1 MCFFLFK
8 LMIRNNYTCGIDIG
22 TNSTKVVVV
31 GFDKGKKEPV
41 VLATGTSE
49 TKGMRFGYIKNVDAT
64 AESIRKAVKQA
75 ENILGIKIRRAYVS
89 IGGVSLS
96 SIVSTGSVIIS
107 KADQEITN
115 LDVTK
120 AIANSEENLEILN
133 KKIIH
138 TIPIA
143 YKLDGKDIYARPEGL
158 RGIKLEVKTL
168 FITCLKQNMED
179 LITALTLAKIDI
191 EEITASPIITGN
203 ILLNNKQKVAGCVLV
218 DIGFETVSTVVFENN
233 LPISVSV
240 FPIGSMDITK
250 DIALGLRISLE
261 EAESIKLGSVIG
273 GDYSKKKIDE
283 IIEARLGDIFE
294 LVGNNLKRLKRFELL
309 PAGIIITGGGSAINN
324 IEEIA
329 RNQLKLPV
337 RVGPIDYSLNNKF
350 KIRDNSW
357 YTALGLALS
366 TSDEFSNDQI
376 SNSVGGNMTELKKFF
391 KSIFSQL
398 LP

>member
-1 MCFFLFK
+1 
-8 LMIRNNYTCGIDIG
+8 MIKNNITVGIDIG
-22 TNSTKVVVV
+22 THFTKVVVV
-31 GFDKGKKEPV
+31 GFDKGKKELA
-41 VLATGTSE
+41 VLATGISE
-49 TKGMRFGYIKNVDAT
+49 TKGMRFGYVTNADIA
-64 AESIRKAVKQA
+64 AESIRKAVNQA

-89 IGGVSLS
+89 ISGIGLS
-96 SIVSTGSVIIS
+96 SVTSTGSVIIS
-107 KADQEITN
+107 KADQEITTF
-115 LDVTK
+115 DVSKVIT
-120 AIANSEENLEILN
+120 NSEENLEILN

-143 YKLDGKDIYARPEGL
+143 YKLDGKDVYVRPEGL

-168 FITCLKQNMED
+168 FITCLKQNIED
-179 LITALTLAKIDI
+179 LITAFTLAKIDI
-191 EEITASPIITGN
+191 EEIIASPIVIGN

-218 DIGFETVSTVVFENN
+218 DIGFETVSATVFENN

-240 FPIGSMDITK
+240 FSIGSMDITK
-250 DIALGLRISLE
+250 DIALGFRISLE

-283 IIEARLGDIFE
+283 IVEARLGDIFE
-294 LVGNNLKRLKRFELL
+294 LVGNQLKRLKRNELL
-309 PAGIIITGGGSAINN
+309 PAGIIITGGGSSINN

-329 RNQLKLPV
+329 RNQLKLPA

-366 TSDEFSNDQI
+366 TSDEFSNEQ
-376 SNSVGGNMTELKKFF
+376 SKNLFGGNMTELKKFF

>member
-1 MCFFLFK
+1 
-8 LMIRNNYTCGIDIG
+8 MIKNNTTVGIDIG
-22 TNSTKVVVV
+22 TQSTKVVVM
-31 GFDKGKKEPV
+31 GFDKNKNEPII
-41 VLATGTSE
+41 LTTGTSE
-49 TKGMRFGYIKNVDAT
+49 TKGMRFDYITNVDAV
-64 AESIRKAVKQA
+64 AESIKKAVKQA

-89 IGGVSLS
+89 IGGISLS
-96 SIVSTGSVIIS
+96 STVSTGSVIIS

-115 LDVTK
+115 LDVAKVIT
-120 AIANSEENLEILN
+120 NSEENLDILN

-138 TIPIA
+138 TIPIG

-168 FITCLKQNMED
+168 FITCLKQNVED
-179 LITALTLAKIDI
+179 LITAFSLAKINI
-191 EEITASPIITGN
+191 EEITASPLVTGN
-203 ILLNNKQKVAGCVLV
+203 ILLSNKQKIAGCVLV
-218 DIGFETVSTVVFENN
+218 DIGAETVSTAVFENN
-233 LPISVSV
+233 LPISVLV

-261 EAESIKLGSVIG
+261 EAESIKLGSVTG
-273 GDYSKKKIDE
+273 GDYSKKKVDE
-283 IIEARLGDIFE
+283 IVEARLNDMFE

-309 PAGIIITGGGSAINN
+309 PAGIIITGGGSAVNN

-329 RNQLKLPV
+329 RNQLKLPA
-337 RVGPIDYSLNNKF
+337 RVGPADYSLNNKF

-357 YTALGLALS
+357 YTALGLSLS
-366 TSDEFSNDQI
+366 SSDEFSNDQ
-376 SNSVGGNMTELKKFF
+376 SNNSVGGNIKEVKSFF